1 MTTLGAEIVY
11 KKGRYAV
18 SHHISGDLSHSYSV
32 YRPETA
38 HGGWAEVGMS
48 FDSLK
53 KAKEWINHII
63 EDKLSWEKAWE
74 EYEAGGIGK
83 SLRYQQH
90 YGYVPLSF
98 IRKHPRILE
107 DAYGEYAEK
116 ARLLSKAKK
125 KERTEERLNEA

>member
-1 MTTLGAEIVY
+1 MTTLGAETVY
-11 KKGRYAV
+11 RKGRYAV
-18 SHHISGDLSHSYSV
+18 SHHISGDLSHSYEV
-32 YRPETA
+32 YRPETV
-38 HGGWAEVGMS
+38 HDGWGEVGMS

-63 EDKLSWEKAWE
+63 EDKLSWKKAWE

-98 IRKHPRILE
+98 IIKHPHILD
-107 DAYGEYAEK
+107 DAYDDYAEK
-116 ARLLSKAKK
+116 ARQKLKK
-125 KERTEERLNEA
+125 KLVEV